1 MYLRTILSW
10 FGAKRR
16 SISIVNSIQKALAEV
31 RLKTEPDFT
40 SVYMD
45 YKVHFVPAQQLNA
58 EISEAQPSQNEAN
71 FGLNIEFS
79 SATWTTTPAEFVTG
93 AIGDPTFRIGKLESA
108 NRKPETVTPNT
119 TLEEAT
125 TLMILKDFS
134 QLPVMQNEREVK
146 GVISWESIGKCQ
158 SLGRPCK
165 EVRDCMD
172 TEVPEFPYSYSLLS
186 AIDIIV
192 KYGYVLVRQPDRQ
205 ISGIVTTTD
214 LSLQFRQLAEPFL
227 LVGEIENYIR
237 RLIDSKFTIEQLSSF
252 RDPNDDNRRIDTV
265 ANLTF
270 GEYLRLLE
278 KTENWENLK
287 IPVHR
292 QTFIKNL
299 DEVRDL
305 RNDVMH
311 FNPDPFAE
319 EDLQKLRLFA
329 NFMRILDNKKN

>member
-192 KYGYVLVRQPDRQ
+192 KYGYVLVRQPDKYMYR
-205 ISGIVTTTD
+205 IIYT
-214 LSLQFRQLAEPFL
+214 LSQ
-227 LVGEIENYIR
+227 G
-237 RLIDSKFTIEQLSSF
+237 
-252 RDPNDDNRRIDTV
+252 
-265 ANLTF
+265 
-270 GEYLRLLE
+270 
-278 KTENWENLK
+278 
-287 IPVHR
+287 
-292 QTFIKNL
+292 
-299 DEVRDL
+299 
-305 RNDVMH
+305 
-311 FNPDPFAE
+311 
-319 EDLQKLRLFA
+319 
-329 NFMRILDNKKN
+329 